1 MAESN
6 QYRHDPSTT
15 LDDDDPMLELARI
28 MGPQSFDKVAVRPVE
43 EDFGINLE
51 QEMLGEFSEPAQA
64 DTAEKDRIESNAAP
78 DFDYSDTW
86 PPAERQVESAAGSRD
101 APATGEPET
110 PHMRFE
116 AFTGSNVMS
125 EAVSGSTR
133 TGDPLLD
140 EMFSLDDRDSVSG
153 DTTGHAYGDAPAL
166 AGEPASREVLDE
178 DEELLAADLA
188 ALERA
193 FSDHDPDETSTLQ
206 DWQEPAESS
215 VTNETPA
222 GDDLETTAFDD
233 IKASLAGLEDSP
245 NYETGGGTRD
255 RSDDRAEISF
265 ADDKALRP
273 GLEHEW
279 DTYDE
284 RTDFDSDF
292 GRPDEVRQVPPVDTA
307 ESAADLWPETGAG
320 APPTEDTAAADTE
333 HYAGDLGDLGD
344 MADFDEDAFLE
355 QNFLDDEL
363 LAELELDDAAPEPV
377 TAPADADTQWSGMP
391 DGDDFDRALDLDPA
405 AYEMDDAGNGDFAP
419 GESDG
424 ELATAIEDTF
434 DLADDGSD
442 AAPPAYAA
450 TANAYDVPEIETTE
464 IDDGI
469 VPETGDL
476 DIPDFEPETV
486 VQVADPLG
494 GYDTGYEEAPE
505 RNEAT
510 AAALPPESGEG
521 SDFESYFAEEFS
533 QMGFDLEERQDESGG
548 HYSEEAAL
556 AAVMRATQEIGRRTA
571 DKDLYSEAA
580 GAGREKGRP
589 ARERNR
595 QGLMIAA
602 AVAGIAVLGAV
613 GAFTL
618 TSGGSDNGGEPAIV
632 RADPEPVKVKPAE
645 PGGTQVPNADKKVY
659 EQVAGAQANGD
670 PEQKTL
676 VTTGEEPID
685 VASAP
690 VTDTP
695 SDVGT
700 PAGGAPKSEDRIDP
714 ALTDSGGQADGDIIA
729 VAPRRVKTFVVQPD
743 GTLVQRE
750 SSEPVDTAAEPSEA
764 EAEPVVAAQD
774 TAPESGTAD
783 QDAGVPVP
791 QARPNAAASDTA
803 SAEPEPVA
811 PAVKVEQ
818 QTAIQDAEPS
828 AKPAPA
834 AAPVP
839 TNAPVIASRPANQ
852 PVNIIGRTGTT
863 GQSASTQAALADT
876 TVGSSNTSPAWVQI
890 SSHSSPDL
898 AQVSYRNDLKRYG
911 SLISGRGVNIV
922 AADVRGQTWYRVN
935 IPAQS
940 WSDAAGLCQKIKA
953 AGGDCLPKR

>member
-6 QYRHDPSTT
+6 QYRHDPSAT

-43 EDFGINLE
+43 EDFGIDLE

-64 DTAEKDRIESNAAP
+64 DTAEKGRFESNAAP

-86 PPAERQVESAAGSRD
+86 PPAERQVESVAGSRD

-110 PHMRFE
+110 PHMRSE
-116 AFTGSNVMS
+116 AFAGSNVES
-125 EAVSGSTR
+125 EAVSGSTG

-140 EMFSLDDRDSVSG
+140 EMFSLDDRESASA
-153 DTTGHAYGDAPAL
+153 DTIGHAYGDAPAM
-166 AGEPASREVLDE
+166 AGEPATQEAIDE

-193 FSDHDPDETSTLQ
+193 FSDHDPDETGAFQ
-206 DWQEPAESS
+206 DWQEPVDSS
-215 VTNETPA
+215 VTDETLV

-233 IKASLAGLEDSP
+233 IKASLAGIEDSP
-245 NYETGGGTRD
+245 NYGTRD
-255 RSDDRAEISF
+255 RSDDRAEVSF
-265 ADDKALRP
+265 AGDESSRP

-292 GRPDEVRQVPPVDTA
+292 GRPDELRQVPPFETA
-307 ESAADLWPETGAG
+307 QPAADLWSETGAG
-320 APPTEDTAAADTE
+320 APATDDTAAPDTE
-333 HYAGDLGDLGD
+333 QYAGDVGE
-344 MADFDEDAFLE
+344 MADFDEDAFLD
-355 QNFLDDEL
+355 QSFLDDEL
-363 LAELELDDAAPEPV
+363 LAELEMDDSAPEPA
-377 TAPADADTQWSGMP
+377 TAQADADTPWSGTP
-391 DGDDFDRALDLDPA
+391 DGDDFDQALDLDPA
-405 AYEMDDAGNGDFAP
+405 TYEMDDAGDGNFAP

-424 ELATAIEDTF
+424 ELAVAIEDTF
-434 DLADDGSD
+434 DLRDDGSD
-442 AAPPAYAA
+442 ATPPAYVAA
-450 TANAYDVPEIETTE
+450 ANAYDVPEIETTE

-486 VQVADPLG
+486 VQAADPLG

-505 RNEAT
+505 MNEAT
-510 AAALPPESGEG
+510 AVARPLESGEG

-533 QMGFDLEERQDESGG
+533 QMGFDLDERQDDSGG

-556 AAVMRATQEIGRRTA
+556 AAVMRATQEIGRGTT
-571 DKDLYSEAA
+571 DEDLYSEAA
-580 GAGREKGRP
+580 GGGRQKGRP

-602 AVAGIAVLGAV
+602 AVAGIVVLGAV

-618 TSGGSDNGGEPAIV
+618 TSGGGDNGGEPAIV
-632 RADPEPVKVKPAE
+632 RADPEPVKVKPAD
-645 PGGTQVPNADKKVY
+645 PGGTQVPNTDKKVY

-750 SSEPVDTAAEPSEA
+750 SPAPADTAAEPSEA
-764 EAEPVVAAQD
+764 EAEPEAV
-774 TAPESGTAD
+774 P

-803 SAEPEPVA
+803 SAEPEPIAPVA

-818 QTAIQDAEPS
+818 QAAIQDAEPS

-834 AAPVP
+834 AAVP

-863 GQSASTQAALADT
+863 GQSANTQAALADT
-876 TVGSSNTSPAWVQI
+876 AAGSSNTSPAWVQI